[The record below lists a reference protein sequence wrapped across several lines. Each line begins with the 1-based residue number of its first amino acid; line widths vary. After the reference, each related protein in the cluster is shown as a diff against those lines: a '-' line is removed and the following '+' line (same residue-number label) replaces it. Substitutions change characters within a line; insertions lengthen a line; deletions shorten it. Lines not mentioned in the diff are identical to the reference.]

1 MLTESPQTLHF
12 HPTAAKRPSAPAAPV
27 TTDTAERWPVAAI
40 EALFDLP
47 FTELL
52 FQAQTAHRQHF
63 DPTQV
68 ELATLL
74 SVKTGGCPEDCGYC
88 PQSVHYDT
96 GVEASK
102 LLDVDAV
109 IAAAQ
114 LAKAAGATRFCMGAA
129 WRAPKDRDVEA
140 VAILVKSVKAMGLEA
155 CATLGMLTEAHAHT
169 LQEAGLDYYN
179 HNLDSAPDFYGDIIQ
194 TRDYQDRLDTLAH
207 VRASGVKVCSGG
219 IVGMGETRA
228 QRAGLIGQ
236 LANLAPYPES
246 VPINNLVKVPGTPL
260 ADQPDLDPLEFVR
273 TIAVA
278 RITMPLARVRLSAGR
293 QAMSDAVQAL
303 CFAAGANSIFYGEKL
318 LTTGN
323 PDVSA
328 DKALLE
334 RLGMKAG
341 HVVSHVANNGH

>member
-1 MLTESPQTLHF
+1 MTSTMLTEAPQTLHF
-12 HPTAAKRPSAPAAPV
+12 HPTATKRQSVPAPA
-27 TTDTAERWPVAAI
+27 TDTPERWPVAAI

-52 FQAQTAHRQHF
+52 FHAQTAHRQHF

-74 SVKTGGCPEDCGYC
+74 SIKTGGCPEDCGYC

-102 LLDVDAV
+102 LLDVAAV
-109 IAAAQ
+109 IEAAER
-114 LAKAAGATRFCMGAA
+114 AKAAGATRFCMGAA

-140 VAILVKSVKAMGLEA
+140 VAELVKSVKAMGLEA
-155 CATLGMLTEAHAHT
+155 CATLGMLTEAHANT
-169 LQEAGLDYYN
+169 LHDAGLDYYN

-260 ADQPDLDPLEFVR
+260 ANQADLDPLEFVR

-334 RLGMKAG
+334 RLGMKPG
-341 HVVSHVANNGH
+341 HVASHGH